1 MRVVEANV
9 VCFPNSFRCFSIGC
23 CERVLQAS
31 CLTFDLTPAVL
42 KTDDYSSRN
51 RACGLCLLDVDW
63 ESKSKLSYGGRFYHS
78 ACANFWINFVDLT
91 LPSLT
96 VPELL

>member
-1 MRVVEANV
+1 MT
-9 VCFPNSFRCFSIGC
+9 
-23 CERVLQAS
+23 L
-31 CLTFDLTPAVL
+31 DLSAAAI
-42 KTDDYSSRN
+42 KSDDFGYQE

-63 ESKSKLSYGGRFYHS
+63 EPRSKLFYGGRQYHS